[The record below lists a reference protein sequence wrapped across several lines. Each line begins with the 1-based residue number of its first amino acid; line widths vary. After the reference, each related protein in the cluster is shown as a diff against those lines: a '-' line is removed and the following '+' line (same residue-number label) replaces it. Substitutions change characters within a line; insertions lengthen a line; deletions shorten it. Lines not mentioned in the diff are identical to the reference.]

1 MSEFSSKISSIQ
13 SDLSALIR
21 SIGQVESKVAKATQE
36 FELMA
41 EQADDIQTLT
51 TAITR
56 LGRLLNSDKSPLLD
70 RLRTQV
76 NLIAAELAKLNDKE
90 IQKVTR
96 SFEAQATALNKLQSA
111 TARIGSN
118 LEKTS
123 QGLASLSTALEQVKN
138 SGAEATLEQV
148 AKALQAINGLTN
160 IKTVVQSLNDIKGDK
175 ITSTITSLQQLRDV
189 MQEIDRLGSIKVD
202 VQDTPIKRQR
212 RKQQNEQAET
222 AANDVA
228 NNVQN
233 LPANVPTSR
242 ADAAQGTATK
252 LSNRARSIEKV
263 NNAITAIEK
272 AQVAVLEELLR
283 DAGQSDK
290 FETAKLALITR
301 LSATEHRDAFA
312 AFQSDVPNSAYIEK
326 LYKSRLSKQNVPT
339 GLPEASGLDQINLED
354 QKMISALYSLRKKA
368 EISAQAL
375 KDATDPSAA
384 QASVLTDIQ
393 SFSANVYRPISYGVT
408 EFGAFMNGI
417 MSVLRGIKVGGISGI
432 VDALGGAFKSL
443 HALNN
448 AGAYFDIPLLPG
460 GIGKIFNKKRSDT
473 LLDIAEVGLNIQSG
487 PRGYD
492 EKRVR
497 ELTYE
502 ERIQARSQRA
512 LKRSLE
518 DESLSPQARAA
529 LQEEL
534 DQVNAELKKL
544 RASIRAYNEVFKDQ
558 AELEEKRAP
567 LSSTGKDLAQAST
580 LTAQQS
586 YDRAMQFAQSKIAG
600 LMATARYIPSD
611 QLGAEYKKAGGGN
624 ADVKNARTLGGFHSD
639 SRGIFVNSDYDPELQ
654 RGILYHE
661 STHALLKGGEYYDG
675 KAGIGFRDDD
685 SEWLRIRARKRSN
698 GLADNYLDVEAG
710 LSNGDKFSDALYSNA
725 YKQPDYAYQAT
736 EMYANVNQ
744 AILTGNK
751 MFQEALKHVYGPELF
766 EKIAAD
772 LRKADPA
779 AHADIAGAS
788 KAAQPAVESAYE
800 RIYAKLKTAFGPIYD
815 TIYKNVSAF
824 IQKIREYVSGSGQ
837 QLAGGAQ
844 ALQFITGPEDR
855 LTGTRRTSQI
865 PDSQNDLLT
874 QLITRYETEIN
885 AAINAVAGVA
895 RLSGTGGDL
904 GISGL
909 TGLLTKENL
918 SKGLGIAGQITGI
931 NTQPLAGLL
940 NLGGAGG
947 QIVDQIV
954 KALVSPATA
963 DFKSLGASLK
973 SVNISRILETYIKE
987 QFNLKAYTGK
997 EFLERVKGLDAP
1009 FIGLATRPLAGRIV
1023 GDIANSFNED
1033 DPNVDPRS
1041 ARRGKF
1047 FRKIAFRS
1055 IVDQFAVRD
1064 VSFEDELNE
1073 EVQGRTG
1080 RNIRRGSYSQ
1090 QAQYDPTT
1098 GLTKFVV
1105 SAQTADGA
1113 MVSLNAHVDEFGRKK
1128 IQDPTEIDAIGKRFQ
1143 RFVNDVPNQLI
1154 QQVTYSIV
1162 NGVQQMISNLV
1173 SVQDELAEVANL
1185 YQVVGDKAAT
1195 VKESFLAGS
1204 VDTAVATGQGFQ
1216 EAVTT
1221 NLKNFKLLGAVRDP
1235 NQREDLSNQLST
1247 IQLGAQTAFG
1257 VSLEQSL
1264 ESIPAIL
1271 SDITAK
1277 LEGVTDPVQ
1286 RTTQAIAELQD
1297 VMDQIIVA
1305 QRATGASGDELLT
1318 VYSRLAASA
1327 REYGLESKDLIAL
1340 TATGSVSIGKGE
1352 AETSNILRS
1361 FLEGTY
1367 SQANESQLLKDFG
1380 IATRVTDR
1388 KTGQI
1393 KNRDFTDV
1401 LDDIVKFTQN
1411 PETEGRTAQLLQV
1424 FAGPKPAGDI
1434 GKFVR
1439 GYATDYQRTRQGLDD
1454 PGAQGAFG
1462 ELVGQKIQNY
1472 QGGINKLNAAGTE
1485 LFSSFIVGAGVIDKL
1500 TNFLNKMADAASKL
1514 SGFIKDNKGAFQLF
1528 VNVLTPN
1535 LIDKMTAGLL
1545 GTVNVFTPF
1554 VKILGAGQTAIRS
1567 LFAQLF
1573 GFDKVTRPVDK
1584 VNLTLRGLIQAIE
1597 ALEKSTGRATGG
1609 VVGNLNR
1616 IAQAAGGA
1624 QASVLSTAE
1633 AEITT
1638 ATKNGPANP
1647 NRRLL
1652 RRARGIVEDVE
1663 QIYNNDTPQ
1672 VSGQARLP
1680 QKIAKTLG
1688 TVGDA
1693 AGALAAPLAFDF
1705 LAGGLRTDN
1714 VVQNA
1719 GAAIGGAFVGA
1730 VTANPALGVFF
1741 YSVIGEVFERIDIG
1755 KYFHL
1760 SDKEADA
1767 FASALARR
1775 LRKETNTETE
1785 DDKSVQSEE
1794 ERAKARQLQVTRI
1807 ARERG
1812 GDLLSAF
1819 GIDKLQNLNTKSG
1832 FGAYFGGSDRDV
1844 FGDSGDLER
1853 YKRLI
1858 VEGKKPESLRDEIF
1872 ASTNPLIGN
1881 PTLDKTKNLY
1891 DALGTDELRDLYIK
1905 SNVSS
1910 PDKFI
1915 DAFRDL
1921 AKGKGDLIGR
1931 KDIQDALIAYDARA
1945 NEKET
1950 NAVNASQGQSDVT
1963 TITQSSEDIIKTL
1976 NERLEAVT
1984 AGIQN
1989 QRSTPYGLATYSP
2002 FGDRYAALQA
2012 SFQPK
2017 IDASLKDTSKEGRE
2031 RTQQLI
2037 EEFERGKQALD
2048 SLPGSLQVLI
2058 PLAQE
2063 LGLAT
2068 DGLEQKLYNVG
2079 PAGQQQ
2085 LVQRFQ
2091 PALDASSFNKQYEQR
2106 QKNLQFLQG
2115 TDQYRAKDPA
2125 ILKEA
2130 EALQKALGADKARY
2144 AINQAYLGTLKE
2156 QTNVLLDQ
2164 AGALEKQQATRRLIS
2179 AGTPGTPAQF
2189 TPAGIFDTKGT
2200 TATEL
2205 NNAIDFALRKQNK
2218 LAALNPQYR
2227 KEFAK
2232 DQFLLQSGL
2241 DFKGVT
2247 GVNQGFVQEY
2257 LQSQKQQSQAPLE
2270 DLSKLTDQE
2279 LKSTLDRAR
2288 SLQGQAEKLDPSRAG
2303 KYDNERILILR
2314 RNNELLSQTGIGQ
2327 EFLRAALQDNTKAND
2342 QLRGHFNLPANY
2354 KAPTIF
2360 DYYDNGGTEKGDKN
2374 FPTLANQGLVPLSF
2388 AQQLAQQL
2396 INPDNGEKGADLSA
2410 VSGTNQAG
2418 ARPLFYPTEGTPG
2431 TAAVYE
2437 EVPPQILP
2445 DTLKS
2450 DMNVSAAMQKFMD
2463 FKDRQAQDLL
2473 DAITVVPRKVEPYAS
2488 DLGANRLLN
2497 QEPYYSDMGANR
2509 IGKATTP
2516 TYNSGDYT
2524 SGGGIGK
2531 QPLGPLAVPVQK
2543 DAVGL
2548 QAPRVELGK
2557 YTNYDALSS
2566 ASSGRTRDTYTGERG
2581 GGYSAPKNAA
2591 EVDAQLGKLKNNAG
2605 SLTTQFTATST
2616 ATTGLVSSLRTAA
2629 DVSKSLQ
2636 SSASS
2641 INTMTSGASTFASV
2655 VQNLQQKIS
2664 QFDLTNIIKNA
2675 VFNFAVSVNG
2685 QTVSASQVATL
2696 QNSSAGG
2703 TSALAAGAGT
2713 KSGATSN
2720 RSTLR

>member
-1 MSEFSSKISSIQ
+1 MSEFSQKISSIQ
-13 SDLSALIR
+13 TDLNALIR
-21 SIGQVESKVAKATQE
+21 SVGQVESKVASATQE
-36 FELMA
+36 FQLMA

-51 TAITR
+51 TAVTR

-70 RLRTQV
+70 KLRTQV
-76 NLIAAELAKLNDKE
+76 NLIATELGKLNDKE
-90 IQKVTR
+90 IQKVTK
-96 SFEAQATALNKLQSA
+96 SFEAQAGALNKLQAA
-111 TARIGSN
+111 TSRIGSN
-118 LEKTS
+118 LERTS
-123 QGLASLSTALEQVKN
+123 QGLASLSTALESVKS
-138 SGAEATLEQV
+138 SGAEATLDQV
-148 AKALQAINGLTN
+148 SKALQGINNLTN
-160 IKTVVQSLNDIKGDK
+160 IKTVVSSLNNIKGDK
-175 ITSTITSLQQLRDV
+175 ITSAITSLQQLRDV
-189 MQEIDRLGSIKVD
+189 MQDIERLGSIRVD

-212 RKQQNEQAET
+212 RKQTNEQAESV
-222 AANDVA
+222 ANDVA
-228 NNVQN
+228 NSVQN
-233 LPANVPTSR
+233 LPSNVPTSR
-242 ADAAQGTATK
+242 ADAVQGTASK
-252 LSNRARSIEKV
+252 LTTRARGIEKI
-263 NNAITAIEK
+263 NHAISAIEK
-272 AQVAVLEELLR
+272 AQVAVLEELLK

-290 FETAKLALITR
+290 FETAKLALISR
-301 LSATEHRDAFA
+301 LSATEHREAFSQ
-312 AFQSDVPNSAYIEK
+312 FQQDVPDAGYLEK
-326 LYKSRLSKQNVPT
+326 LYKSRLGKQNVST
-339 GLPEASGLDQINLED
+339 GLPASEGLDEINLGD
-354 QKMISALYSLRKKA
+354 QKLIQALYTLRRKA
-368 EISAQAL
+368 ELDAQAL
-375 KDATDPSAA
+375 KDATDPGNA

-417 MSVLRGIKVGGISGI
+417 MSVLRGVKVGGISGVI
-432 VDALGGAFKSL
+432 DALGGAFKSL

-448 AGAYFDIPLLPG
+448 AGAYFGTPLLPG

-473 LLDIAEVGLNIQSG
+473 LLDVAEVGLGIQAG

-492 EKRVR
+492 ERRVR
-497 ELTYE
+497 ELRYE
-502 ERIQARSQRA
+502 ERIQARSQRR
-512 LKRSLE
+512 LKSAID
-518 DESLSPQARAA
+518 DEALSPEGKAA
-529 LQEEL
+529 LQTEL
-534 DQVNAELKKL
+534 DAVNAELKKL

-558 AELEEKRAP
+558 AELEGERAP
-567 LSSTGKDLAQAST
+567 LSSTGKDLAQASALGST
-580 LTAQQS
+580 GATAQQS
-586 YDRAMQFAQSKIAG
+586 YDRAMNFAQSKIAQI
-600 LMATARYIPSD
+600 LSSAKYLNPSD
-611 QLGAEYKKAGGGN
+611 FRQAYAAVKTNSGETN
-624 ADVKNARTLGGFHSD
+624 ADRVGGFHSNE
-639 SRGIFVNSDYDPELQ
+639 RGIFVNAGYDANTQ
-654 RGILYHE
+654 RGVAYHE
-661 STHALLKGGEYYDG
+661 ATHAVLKDANRYDG
-675 KAGIGFRDDD
+675 ETGIGFRDTELE
-685 SEWLRIRARKRSN
+685 SLRLRAQ
-698 GLADNYLDVEAG
+698 AG
-710 LSNGDKFSDALYSNA
+710 YRNVTPQKSGDIFSDAAQQTAKLNP
-725 YKQPDYAYQAT
+725 QYAYQAT
-736 EMYANVNQ
+736 EMYANVSQ
-744 AILTGNK
+744 SLLTGNK
-751 MFQEALKHVYGPELF
+751 KLEATLRDIYGNKLF
-766 EKIAAD
+766 DKIVAD
-772 LRKADPA
+772 LKTIDPA
-779 AHADIAGAS
+779 AYANIKEGA
-788 KAAQPAVESAYE
+788 ARVQGPIQQATGNIYE
-800 RIYAKLKTAFGPIYD
+800 RLLANLRSAFGPLYD
-815 TIYKNVSAF
+815 TIYKNVAAF
-824 IQKIREYVSGSGQ
+824 IQKIKEYAGGGQ
-837 QLAGGAQ
+837 QLAGAQ

-865 PDSQNDLLT
+865 PDTQGDLLT
-874 QLITRYETEIN
+874 QLVTRYEGEIN
-885 AAINAVAGVA
+885 AAIGAVAGVA
-895 RLSGTGGDL
+895 KLSGTGGDL
-904 GISGL
+904 GVSGL

-918 SKGLGIAGQITGI
+918 GKGLGIAGQITGI

-973 SVNISRILETYIKE
+973 SVNISRVLETYIKE

-997 EFLERVKGLDAP
+997 EFLDRAKNLDAP
-1009 FIGLATRPLAGRIV
+1009 FIGLATRPLAGKIV
-1023 GDIANSFNED
+1023 GDIANSFNAD

-1041 ARRGKF
+1041 ARRGQF

-1055 IVDQFAVRD
+1055 LVDQFATRD

-1073 EVQGRTG
+1073 DIRGRTG
-1080 RNIRRGSYSQ
+1080 RNIRKGSYSQ
-1090 QAQYDPTT
+1090 QAQFDPTT

-1128 IQDPTEIDAIGKRFQ
+1128 IQDPTDIDAIGKRFS
-1143 RFVNDVPNQLI
+1143 RFISDVPNQLI
-1154 QQVTYSIV
+1154 QQVTYSVV

-1204 VDTAVATGQGFQ
+1204 VNTAVATGQGFQ
-1216 EAVTT
+1216 EAITT
-1221 NLKNFKLLGAVRDP
+1221 NLKNFKLLGAVKDP

-1277 LEGVTDPVQ
+1277 LSDVNDPVQ

-1327 REYGLESKDLIAL
+1327 REYGLSSKDLIAL

-1380 IATRVTDR
+1380 IATRVTD
-1388 KTGQI
+1388 KSTGQI

-1401 LDDIVKFTQN
+1401 LSDIVKFTQN

-1439 GYATDYQRTRQGLDD
+1439 GYASDYQRTRQGLDD

-1485 LFSSFIVGAGVIDKL
+1485 LFSSFLVGAGVIDKL
-1500 TNFLNKMADAASKL
+1500 TNFLNKMADAAGKL

-1535 LIDKMTAGLL
+1535 LIDKMTSGLL

-1554 VKILGAGQTAIRS
+1554 VKVLGAGQTAVRS

-1616 IAQAAGGA
+1616 IAQAATGA
-1624 QASVLSTAE
+1624 QASVLGGVE
-1633 AEITT
+1633 AEVAG
-1638 ATKNGPANP
+1638 ATKGPTNP

-1680 QKIAKTLG
+1680 QRLAKTLG

-1693 AGALAAPLAFDF
+1693 IGAQVAPLGFDL

-1741 YSVIGEVFERIDIG
+1741 YSIIGEVFERIDIG

-1775 LRKETNTETE
+1775 LRKETNTQTE
-1785 DDKSVQSEE
+1785 DDKTVQSEE
-1794 ERAKARQLQVTRI
+1794 DRAKARQLQVARI

-1819 GIDKLQNLNTKSG
+1819 GIDKLQGLNTKSG
-1832 FGAYFGGSDRDV
+1832 FGAYFGTSNKDV

-1853 YKRLI
+1853 YRRLI

-1891 DALGTDELRDLYIK
+1891 DALGTNELRDLYIK

-1915 DAFRDL
+1915 DAFKEL

-1945 NEKET
+1945 QEKESGINT
-1950 NAVNASQGQSDVT
+1950 SQGKGDVT
-1963 TITQSSEDIIKTL
+1963 TITQSSEDIIKTI

-1984 AGIQN
+1984 TGIQN
-1989 QRSTPYGLATYSP
+1989 QRSTPYGLAEYSP
-2002 FGDRYAALQA
+2002 FGGKYAALQA

-2017 IDASLKDTSKEGRE
+2017 IDASLRDTSKEGRE

-2079 PAGQQQ
+2079 PSGQQQ

-2091 PALDASSFNKQYEQR
+2091 PALDASAFNKQYDQR

-2125 ILKEA
+2125 IVKEA

-2144 AINQAYLGTLKE
+2144 AINQAYLSTLKE

-2164 AGALEKQQATRRLIS
+2164 AGALEKQQATRKLIS

-2189 TPAGIFDTKGT
+2189 TPASIFDTKGT

-2205 NNAIDFALRKQNK
+2205 NNAIDFALKKQNK
-2218 LAALNPQYR
+2218 LAALNPEYR

-2232 DQFLLQSGL
+2232 DQFLFQSGT

-2247 GVNQGFVQEY
+2247 GVNQGFVQEF
-2257 LQSQKQQSQAPLE
+2257 LAQKKQQSQAPLE
-2270 DLSKLTDQE
+2270 DLSKLSDQE
-2279 LKSTLDRAR
+2279 LQATLERAR
-2288 SLQGQAEKLDPSRAG
+2288 GLQGQAEKLDPSRAG

-2314 RNNELLSQTGIGQ
+2314 KNNELLAQTGIGQ
-2327 EFLRAALQDNTKAND
+2327 EFLKAALDQNTKAND
-2342 QLRGHFNLPANY
+2342 QLRGHFNLPSNY
-2354 KAPTIF
+2354 KAPTVF
-2360 DYYDNGGTEKGDKN
+2360 DYYDSGGKEKGDKN
-2374 FPTLANQGLVPLSF
+2374 FPTLASQGLVPLSF

-2396 INPDNGEKGADLSA
+2396 INPDNGERGADLSA
-2410 VSGTNQAG
+2410 ITGTNQAG
-2418 ARPLFYPTEGTPG
+2418 ARPLFYPTPGTPG

-2437 EVPPQILP
+2437 EVPPQLIP
-2445 DTLKS
+2445 DTIKS
-2450 DMNVSAAMQKFMD
+2450 DMSVSAAMQKFMD

-2473 DAITVVPRKVEPYAS
+2473 DAATIVPRKTEPYASDLGANKLLNQEPYAS
-2488 DLGANRLLN
+2488 DLGANR
-2497 QEPYYSDMGANR
+2497 
-2509 IGKATTP
+2509 IGKTNTP

-2524 SGGGIGK
+2524 SGGDIGK

-2543 DAVGL
+2543 DAIGL
-2548 QAPRVELGK
+2548 QAPRLELGK
-2557 YTNYDALSS
+2557 FTNYDALAS
-2566 ASSGRTRDTYTGERG
+2566 ATSGRSRDTYTSERG
-2581 GGYSAPKNAA
+2581 GGYTAPKNAA
-2591 EVDAQLGKLKNNAG
+2591 EVDAELGKLKNNTG
-2605 SLTTQFTATST
+2605 GLTTQFNATTT
-2616 ATTGLVSSLRTAA
+2616 ATTGLVSSLKNAA
-2629 DVSKSLQ
+2629 DVGKSLQ

-2641 INTMTSGASTFASV
+2641 IGTLNSGATAFASTV
-2655 VQNLQQKIS
+2655 TNLQQKVA
-2664 QFDLTNIIKNA
+2664 QLDLSNLVKNA
-2675 VFNFAVSVNG
+2675 VFNMIVNING
-2685 QTVSASQVATL
+2685 QQASGVQAQILT
-2696 QNSSAGG
+2696 NSSAQG
-2703 TSALAAGAGT
+2703 TNALAAGAGT
-2713 KSGATSN
+2713 KSGAT